1 MSLPW
6 AEVWSLGVS
15 GGNSVDKTLRSKGQ
29 LSIRALIPLG
39 VDLRGSQ
46 DPLLREAGSE
56 AWTRQEQASF
66 LPFVSQNSTI

>member
-1 MSLPW
+1 MPLPW

-15 GGNSVDKTLRSKGQ
+15 GGNRVDKPLGSKGQ

-39 VDLRGSQ
+39 VHLRGSQ

-56 AWTRQEQASF
+56 AWTMQEQASF